1 MPDPGERQVN
11 LALFLAKNRGFV
23 SAEQLRAEGLGYP
36 EDQDSA
42 AFLRM
47 FERDKEALRAA
58 GIAIEID
65 EDERYR
71 IDRAGTFAGEV
82 TLSAAETATIR
93 TAVAALASDASF
105 PFADDLAIA
114 LAKLGQGAPAPVPV
128 ATALADE
135 DPGAQGSSAAIAA
148 EAISA
153 RKLLSFDYTNAKGQS
168 RPHEV
173 APYGIFFREGRW
185 YLVGLEPRWAP
196 SASTRSSVRTGIKM
210 NSDAP
215 KDTGFRAAGRVRRRR
230 LLAAAVPVGDDNGR
244 WRSCG
249 SRQKTRGGRRG
260 YRAATAS
267 SSPSLTAPR
276 SGACRLAICAP
287 SRRGASSTVP
297 AYTRCRRRFLPR
309 RRVGLT
315 EVLARHDR

>member
-185 YLVGLEPRWAP
+185 YLVGLDTSMGAIRVYALKR
-196 SASTRSSVRTGIKM
+196 ATGIKM

-215 KDTGFRAAGRVRRRR
+215 KTPDFERPEGFAVADFSLLPFQYGDDTVEAVVRFSAEDAWRAPRLSGGNGVVEPQPDGTALWRVPAGDLRALASWCVEHGPGITPVSPP
-230 LLAAAVPVGDDNGR
+230 LLAE
-244 WRSCG
+244 
-249 SRQKTRGGRRG
+249 T
-260 YRAATAS
+260 
-267 SSPSLTAPR
+267 L
-276 SGACRLAICAP
+276 
-287 SRRGASSTVP
+287 
-297 AYTRCRRRFLPR
+297 
-309 RRVGLT
+309 RVGLT